1 MTCDYESDGVIDR
14 EEVWT
19 RDAEGVLLWYESREA
34 GVVHTRADYGY
45 ADGLLV
51 TEHWVHGWGTS
62 DIAYTY
68 DAERRLIEY
77 VRDGDSSTEHILYFY
92 DADGWLSRAD
102 YVYPDSA
109 GELQVSHTERY
120 EYDSEGRPL
129 AWELDWYL
137 DGSAV
142 EWMYWTYETVPCCHV
157 GCPRPGPVSSRTAS
171 SSTCRVGTRWLRRR
185 HRPWCPPG
193 SPRPPGTGMSTGGHS
208 PSHTRCR
215 RGN

>member
-1 MTCDYESDGVIDR
+1 VWWESDSEGREVWEGADRDVDGFLDYTRQTEWTTEGRTETAEQCSDGDRERYVFTFDASGNPLGVTCDYESDGVIDR

-142 EWMYWTYETVPCCHV
+142 EWMYWTYETVPC
-157 GCPRPGPVSSRTAS
+157 
-171 SSTCRVGTRWLRRR
+171 
-185 HRPWCPPG
+185 
-193 SPRPPGTGMSTGGHS
+193 
-208 PSHTRCR
+208 
-215 RGN
+215 